1 MAVVPWVVAFAVIAG
16 SVAMMIGFHH
26 VEEGHIGMYWFGG
39 ALLDSVGEPGYHF
52 MVPGLTTFAN
62 VQITLQTDV
71 VKDIPCGTSGGSVIY
86 FDKIEVVNM
95 LDRKKA
101 HQTIKRYGV
110 DYDKT
115 WIFDRIHHEINQF
128 CSSHS
133 LQEVYIDK
141 FDVLDEALARELQKS
156 CDEWDTGIRIVSI
169 RVTKP
174 RIPEAVRRNYESIE
188 TQKTQLLIQIEQEK
202 SARKE
207 EEIQRMRET
216 IKAQKEAE
224 VAKIEAEKHATIARI
239 NSEKEILQKDAERK
253 KRSIDDEIFLSQQR
267 AAADAS
273 HYDLTRRAEANKL
286 LYTEEFL
293 RYVLYTSLA
302 NNTKI
307 YFGEKIPTIFLDFVG
322 AGELGSK
329 LNSAVSKDACE
340 KP

>member
-1 MAVVPWVVAFAVIAG
+1 MGALSVLVAVLVALASLLIAVG
-16 SVAMMIGFHH
+16 LHR
-26 VEEGHIGMYWFGG
+26 VEEGHVGMYWFGG
-39 ALLDSVGEPGYHF
+39 ALLDSISDPGYHF
-52 MVPGLTTFAN
+52 MIPGLTIFAN

-101 HQTIKRYGV
+101 YQTIKRYGV

-141 FDVLDEALARELQKS
+141 FDILDEALASSLQKS
-156 CDEWDTGIRIVSI
+156 CDDWDTGIRIVSI

-188 TQKTQLLIQIEQEK
+188 TQKTQLLIQVEQEK
-202 SARKE
+202 TARKE

-224 VAKIEAEKHATIARI
+224 VARIDAEKIATIARI
-239 NSEKEILQKDAERK
+239 NSDKEILQKEAEQK
-253 KRSIDDEIFLSQQR
+253 KRAIDDQIFLSQQR
-267 AAADAS
+267 AVADAG
-273 HYDLTRRAEANKL
+273 HYELTKRAEANKL

-307 YFGEKIPTIFLDFVG
+307 YFGEKIPTIFIDFLG
-322 AGELGSK
+322 AAEQFKHPGGALAKS
-329 LNSAVSKDACE
+329 
-340 KP
+340 P

>member
-1 MAVVPWVVAFAVIAG
+1 MGVIANLAALLALLALAG
-16 SVAMMIGFHH
+16 VILGFHR
-26 VEEGHIGMYWFGG
+26 VEEGHIGLYWFGG
-39 ALLDSVGEPGYHF
+39 ALLDANTDPGYHF
-52 MVPGLTTFAN
+52 MIPFLTHQAN

-101 HQTIKRYGV
+101 HETVKRYGV

-141 FDVLDEALARELQKS
+141 FDVLDEALASALQKS
-156 CDEWDTGIRIVSI
+156 CDDWSTGIRVVSI

-174 RIPEAVRRNYESIE
+174 RIPDAVRRNYESIE
-188 TQKTQLLIQIEQEK
+188 TQKTQYLIQMEQEK
-202 SARKE
+202 VARKD

-216 IKAQKEAE
+216 IQAQKSAE
-224 VAKIEAEKHATIARI
+224 VAKIEAEKIATIAKI
-239 NSEKEILQKDAERK
+239 NSDKEILQKEAEKK
-253 KRSIDDEIFLSQQR
+253 KRFIDDEMYLAQAK
-267 AAADAS
+267 AATDA
-273 HYDLTRRAEANKL
+273 HFYEITKKAEAQKL
-286 LYTEEFL
+286 LYTDEYL

-307 YFGEKIPTIFLDFVG
+307 YFGEKIPQIFLDFLP
-322 AGELGSK
+322 ETPK
-329 LNSAVSKDACE
+329 KVSQ
-340 KP
+340 